1 MHSVAETRFS
11 DETLDIV
18 RNIRA
23 AAEAG
28 NESLVYELAKDALD
42 RDVRHPMLFNARAN
56 WLWHQ
61 GLYYDALADLEAA
74 LNFAPRNPVLL
85 KAIGECLLKL
95 GVWKAASQALGTA
108 VEIAPNMVQVHY
120 LRGLAFQM
128 NGERQAAIAAHL
140 RATELNPEHTDAL
153 GSLALIS
160 AGESKPENVRLYA
173 WRAHLLD
180 PLQPTA
186 HIALAMLELNEGT
199 VRAAE
204 ERVRD
209 LLQAARFGEDPRAN
223 EVLRELGDRFDRLGD
238 IPFAFQIYSEV
249 NRKRRAIHARRFA
262 KERSSYE
269 VALQMRYFERTVP
282 WKPPIPPEAGP
293 NAPASHVFVLGFA
306 RSGTTLLE
314 TVLASNEQVV
324 AFDEKDCFTEEAKAL
339 LRSETGLETLAA
351 LDEAGLARLRT
362 GYWEKV
368 REYGRPVAGKVFVDK
383 WPFNSRRL
391 PLIARLFP
399 DAKILFTL
407 RDPRD
412 IVLSCFR
419 RSFIMNSDTFEFLE
433 LEDCARHYS
442 GIMKLVLCV
451 REKLRL
457 HMLDVRYENVVAD
470 FDATVSE
477 ICAFIGLRWD
487 ESMRDFSGAADGTV
501 DFYAQ
506 SGKQVRMGLY
516 SGGAGQWRRF
526 LEQLAPAFPILQPWV
541 EQFGYAAE

>member
-1 MHSVAETRFS
+1 MLSVAETRFS

-18 RNIRA
+18 RNIKA

-28 NESLVYELAKDALD
+28 NEALVYELAKAALD
-42 RDVRHPMLFNARAN
+42 RDLRHPMLFNARAN

-61 GLYYDALADLEAA
+61 GLYFDALADLEAA
-74 LNFAPRNPVLL
+74 LNFTPRNPLLL

-95 GVWKAASQALGTA
+95 GVWKAACRALGA
-108 VEIAPNMVQVHY
+108 AIAIAPNLVQVHY

-128 NGERQAAIAAHL
+128 DGERQAAIAAHL
-140 RATELNPEHTDAL
+140 RAIELNPEHAAAL
-153 GSLALIS
+153 ASLALIS
-160 AGESKPENVRLYA
+160 AGESKAENVRLYA
-173 WRAHLLD
+173 LRAHLLD

-186 HIALAMLELNEGT
+186 HIALAMSELSEGA

-209 LLQAARFGEDPRAN
+209 LLQAGRFGDDPRAN

-238 IPFAFQIYSEV
+238 IPFAFQIYTEV
-249 NRKRRAIHARRFA
+249 NRKRRAIHAQRFA

-269 VALQMRYFERTVP
+269 VAFQKRYFERVAP
-282 WKPPIPPEAGP
+282 WKQSMPPQAGP
-293 NAPASHVFVLGFA
+293 DAPASHVFVLGFA

-324 AFDEKDCFTEEAKAL
+324 AFDEKDCFTDEAKSL
-339 LRSETGLETLAA
+339 LRSETGLESLEA
-351 LDEAGLARLRT
+351 LDEAGLARLRS
-362 GYWEKV
+362 GYWDKV

-399 DAKILFTL
+399 DAKILFTV

-412 IVLSCFR
+412 VVLSCFR

-442 GIMKLVLCV
+442 GIMTLVNCV
-451 REKLRL
+451 REKLPL
-457 HMLDVRYENVVAD
+457 HMLEVRYENVVAE
-470 FDATVSE
+470 FDSTVSG
-477 ICAFIGLRWD
+477 ICAFIGLQWH
-487 ESMRDFSGAADGTV
+487 EAMRDFSRAADGTV

-526 LEQLAPAFPILQPWV
+526 EEQLAPAFPILQPWV
-541 EQFGYAAE
+541 EHFGYAPE